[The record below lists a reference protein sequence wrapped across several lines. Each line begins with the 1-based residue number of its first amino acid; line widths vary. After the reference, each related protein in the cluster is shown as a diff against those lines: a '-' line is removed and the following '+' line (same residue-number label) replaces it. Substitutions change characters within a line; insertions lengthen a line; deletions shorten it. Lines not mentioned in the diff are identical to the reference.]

1 MGSDPNSRRV
11 DAEVARLEAENRS
24 LQQQISALQISNQ
37 TLWIVLAE
45 IARRLQ
51 GHSTSIK
58 AAVSSLLDYD
68 IFWDES
74 TQHEFLETINSSV
87 DGISALTAVLT
98 LAFKVEA
105 RNLEIKRE
113 PAILQEILVTTA
125 TALAESSPPIQLEL
139 SMPSAGK
146 SVLVDYEYLAVALRL
161 LFRVLLQSGG
171 ISPEKIGLEAVE
183 AEKGWQLLVGDVEEP
198 VIDMICDA
206 FHHRSDHLLPPEQ
219 LLPED
224 SLRLLTACKIF
235 QLQQVAVNKQEVREG
250 KSRLQLIVPFG

>member
-1 MGSDPNSRRV
+1 MANDEGTNR
-11 DAEVARLEAENRS
+11 AETQIKRLQAENQA
-24 LQQQISALQISNQ
+24 LQQQLSTLQIKNQ

-74 TQHEFLETINSSV
+74 TQHEFLETIDSSV
-87 DGISALTAVLT
+87 DGISGLTAVLT

-113 PAILQEILVTTA
+113 PHILQEILMTTA
-125 TALAESSPPIQLEL
+125 TSLAEAHPGTQLNLTMPP
-139 SMPSAGK
+139 SGK
-146 SVLVDYEYLAVALRL
+146 SVLVDYEYLALALKL
-161 LFRVLLQSGG
+161 LFGVLLGVDGVSADN
-171 ISPEKIGLEAVE
+171 LNLAAVE
-183 AEKGWQLLVGDVEEP
+183 AENGWHLEVGELDEAVAEA
-198 VIDMICDA
+198 ICDA
-206 FHHRSDHLLPPEQ
+206 FHHRTDHLLPREQ

-235 QLQQVAVNKQEVREG
+235 QLQHVDISKQQATDG
-250 KSRLQLIVPFG
+250 KSLLRLTVPFG